1 MNRIVMLDELT
12 INKIAAGEVVER
24 PASVIKELVENSIDA
39 SASRITVEISDG
51 GKNFIKVSD
60 DGDGILPED
69 IPLAFQRHSTSKL
82 RKIEDINHLW
92 SNGFRGEALSSIA
105 AVAKVQML
113 TNTDERQLGKK
124 VTVLDG
130 EIQSIQDIGVKKG
143 TIIEVSDLFFNIPAR
158 KKFLKTNATET
169 TQISDILSRLAIVNH
184 QVAFKYI
191 SNGKEIFKTVGNGEM
206 LHAISSI
213 YGRSISDNLIRVEF
227 ENKNVKISGY
237 ISNTSLYQSNRKKE
251 NIFINKRYVRVS
263 PLTFVVENI
272 YKDLIPIGKYPVF
285 FLDIQIEPE
294 FVDPNVHPSKLEIKI
309 SSEVDVAE
317 PLTNI
322 IREKLFQASRNFI
335 PEVKIKSYYSDSPIA
350 DASNENKAQN
360 RFVYHEFQP
369 ATDDN
374 VEVVHKEEIS
384 GEQNFSNPKN
394 QPMDFTSEK
403 QSAFS
408 SAESEKRI
416 STPED
421 IKNEALYN
429 KEETASAPMDKNS
442 SEATVFER
450 EEPYFPSEKT
460 LRGISIKKEEPAVT
474 QEQFFR
480 RDEILDYNQLQIIGV
495 ALQTYIV
502 VTYNQSIFMIDQH
515 AAHERI
521 LYERILSQLDLMSD
535 EKSFASQELLVADIV
550 EFASFECQRILDNAA
565 LLEKLGYIV
574 DDFGFNRIAIRSY
587 PVLFNKEQG
596 MDFFRELVDL
606 ILDEKKI
613 DLNRNFE
620 DKIARMACRKAIK
633 ANQTIGNDE
642 IRLLFEQLN
651 QCENKY
657 TCPHGRPIFVEFKKY
672 EIEKMFKRIV

>member
-113 TNTDERQLGKK
+113 TNTDERKLGKK
-124 VTVLDG
+124 VTVSDG

-213 YGRSISDNLIRVEF
+213 YGRSVSDNLIRVEF

-350 DASNENKAQN
+350 DVSDEKKAQN

-374 VEVVHKEEIS
+374 VEVIHKEEIS
-384 GEQNFSNPKN
+384 GEQNFTETKN
-394 QPMDFTSEK
+394 QPMDFASEK

-408 SAESEKRI
+408 SDESKTQI
-416 STPED
+416 FAPD
-421 IKNEALYN
+421 IKNEPLYN
-429 KEETASAPMDKNS
+429 KEETASAPMDKSS

-460 LRGISIKKEEPAVT
+460 LRGISAKKEESALT

-480 RDEILDYNQLQIIGV
+480 KDEILDYNQLQIIGV